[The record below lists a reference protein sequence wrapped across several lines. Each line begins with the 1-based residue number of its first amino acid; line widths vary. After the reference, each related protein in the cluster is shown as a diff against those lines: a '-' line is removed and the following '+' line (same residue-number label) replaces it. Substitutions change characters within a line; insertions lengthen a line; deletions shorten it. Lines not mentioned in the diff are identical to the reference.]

1 MYYIYCYK
9 NKLNGHTYVG
19 QTNNIERRH
28 KEHMTRAFNEKHIEY
43 NSLFH
48 KKIRQYGID
57 NFTLE
62 ILEVLDTIDHN
73 LVDEREIYWIK
84 EKKSFIQDGG
94 YNLTKG
100 GQKGRQYKDDK
111 IDEQKLVQMI
121 KYSNLSLQQIAK
133 EFNLGYSTVKKIN
146 KGDLR
151 SYLSNDYPLRKR
163 SIYQVRA
170 DRVKELLMTTDLT
183 VAEIMQDTGVSQE
196 TVRRIN
202 IGETHHD
209 EKLTYPLR

>member
-19 QTNNIERRH
+19 QTSNIERRH
-28 KEHMTRAFNEKHIEY
+28 KEHMSRAFNENHNEY

-48 KKIRQYGID
+48 KKIREYGKD

-62 ILEVLDTIDHN
+62 ILEIIDTTN
-73 LVDEREIYWIK
+73 RSLVDEREIYWIE
-84 EKKSFIQDGG
+84 EKKSFVQDGG

-100 GQKGRQYKDDK
+100 GQQGRQYKDNNL
-111 IDEQKLVQMI
+111 DEEKLVEMI

-163 SIYQVRA
+163 SVYQVRA
-170 DRVKELLMTTDLT
+170 DRVKELLMTTDLSI
-183 VAEIMQDTGVSQE
+183 AEIMVDAGVSQE

-209 EKLTYPLR
+209 SNLSYPLR